1 MENSISDIGEA
12 LQFVR
17 QFDTRKPKLGLI
29 LGSGLGAVAEL
40 VADAVEISTGSIPG
54 YPESTVAGHS
64 GSLVIGELAG
74 VLVAIVRGRVHCYE
88 GHSVRAVAF
97 PVRLLHG
104 LGVRRLIVTNAAG
117 GANPDL
123 SPGSIMFIEDHINSV
138 GKNPLVGP
146 NLDHGPRFPDMSE
159 PYDLDWISEAE
170 SIAGAE
176 GIRVHRGVYLWT
188 LGPSYE
194 TKAEV
199 RAFAT
204 LAAQYTPEPTSTPEL
219 GIVPTD
225 SWLYEYVFHEMKGIR
240 YLTIWQGFIAENF
253 TRVFAGQTWPNE
265 ALGEREIYYYGLLYI
280 YTTIAGQTTRA
291 EVRTEEETGPFRII
305 DATDDNFLTLESAG
319 HGVLGPQRFL
329 FNVAT
334 LELQLLA
341 D

>member
-40 VADAVEISTGSIPG
+40 VTDAVEISTGSIPG

-199 RAFAT
+199 RAFARLGADAIGMST
-204 LAAQYTPEPTSTPEL
+204 VPEVIQAVYLGMKVL
-219 GIVPTD
+219 GISTITNRAAGLGD
-225 SWLYEYVFHEMKGIR
+225 DRLSHEDVLEVGRRVGADLKRLVSGI
-240 YLTIWQGFIAENF
+240 
-253 TRVFAGQTWPNE
+253 
-265 ALGEREIYYYGLLYI
+265 
-280 YTTIAGQTTRA
+280 
-291 EVRTEEETGPFRII
+291 VRRT
-305 DATDDNFLTLESAG
+305 
-319 HGVLGPQRFL
+319 
-329 FNVAT
+329 
-334 LELQLLA
+334 
-341 D
+341 

>member
-1 MENSISDIGEA
+1 MSNSHLRTFAGI
-12 LQFVR
+12 
-17 QFDTRKPKLGLI
+17 LGAITLLLLI
-29 LGSGLGAVAEL
+29 LASCVSYEAEPVAL
-40 VADAVEISTGSIPG
+40 ATPSPIIPG
-54 YPESTVAGHS
+54 SPSSPTIAPSSPERTAPDEYPVPMANPAYP
-64 GSLVIGELAG
+64 GSADSPTIREQQLLNDIAYLE
-74 VLVAIVRGRVHCYE
+74 
-88 GHSVRAVAF
+88 
-97 PVRLLHG
+97 RLLADPS
-104 LGVRRLIVTNAAG
+104 LTAAQRQE
-117 GANPDL
+117 
-123 SPGSIMFIEDHINSV
+123 IEAV
-138 GKNPLVGP
+138 L
-146 NLDHGPRFPDMSE
+146 
-159 PYDLDWISEAE
+159 YDLQMLAEQTFNVPTRTEAE
-170 SIAGAE
+170 
-176 GIRVHRGVYLWT
+176 W
-188 LGPSYE
+188 
-194 TKAEV
+194 AEV

-265 ALGEREIYYYGLLYI
+265 ALGDREIYYYGLLYI